1 MATSFDRWEKDPF
14 FLAAE
19 EVQESADRME
29 SLYRVWMQERS
40 GGDPEAAAAGGVL
53 ATGEL
58 RRELHTALGTAK
70 WQLDELERAIR
81 SNDAFILAGKDTRAR
96 HNDFV
101 AAIAYRILEV
111 ENSLKESNVAEGR
124 GPLSW
129 VHLNE
134 DERDDLA
141 AFLSASPLQP
151 RDKVVSIPSAGDIEV
166 GSNTKRV
173 RMDMSAESSKDSSG
187 STELGL
193 GRVKEDMRP
202 GHRRAAS
209 ASADIGS
216 WSISIPDECEGVA
229 ESDGPQN
236 VPLLKIV
243 KNSALTS
250 ALQSKPRMKC
260 KNGAV
265 RWAGVD
271 QQDVEE
277 AAPLRSS
284 QLSQELDGCFE
295 RNKHCLSTCD
305 EGAYNKKLYGW
316 LGVVHRQL
324 QRSHYQIRYGHPVQL
339 IVLTLVA
346 LVICIC
352 QLLQLSYRPI
362 TTTDMELS
370 YGTLVTTFFYV
381 HIEDNLVTFFWG
393 DMIGFGLQA
402 SPD

>member
-14 FLAAE
+14 FRAAE

-29 SLYRVWMQERS
+29 SMYRLWMQERS
-40 GGDPEAAAAGGVL
+40 GSDPEAAPA
-53 ATGEL
+53 GEL

-81 SNDAFILAGKDTRAR
+81 SNDMVFLAGKDTRAR

-111 ENSLKESNVAEGR
+111 ENSLKESNITEGR
-124 GPLSW
+124 GPLRW
-129 VHLNE
+129 VHLDE

-141 AFLSASPLQP
+141 AFLSASPLQQ

-173 RMDMSAESSKDSSG
+173 KMDMSAESSKDSSG

-193 GRVKEDMRP
+193 GRVKEDMHP

-216 WSISIPDECEGVA
+216 WSISIPSDLEAVA
-229 ESDGPQN
+229 EQSSDASQR
-236 VPLLKIV
+236 VPLLNIV
-243 KNSALTS
+243 KPCALTS

-260 KNGAV
+260 KTGAV

-277 AAPLRSS
+277 AVPLRNF
-284 QLSQELDGCFE
+284 QLSQDLDECFE
-295 RNKHCLSTCD
+295 RNKNCLSTCD
-305 EGAYNKKLYGW
+305 ESAYNKKLYGW
-316 LGVVHRQL
+316 LGVLHRQL

-339 IVLTLVA
+339 MFVTLVA
-346 LVICIC
+346 LVIIICI
-352 QLLQLSYRPI
+352 LKTI
-362 TTTDMELS
+362 
-370 YGTLVTTFFYV
+370 
-381 HIEDNLVTFFWG
+381 W
-393 DMIGFGLQA
+393 
-402 SPD
+402 